1 MQDTVEK
8 DVAGLAEQII
18 VDDERRRAQELVC
31 GLCPNLL
38 PNIIFGL
45 GCFQHC
51 SKTAELGSQT

>member
-18 VDDERRRAQELVC
+18 IDDERRRAQELVC
-31 GLCPNLL
+31 GLCPNLPPIL
-38 PNIIFGL
+38 IFGL

-51 SKTAELGSQT
+51 SETAELGS